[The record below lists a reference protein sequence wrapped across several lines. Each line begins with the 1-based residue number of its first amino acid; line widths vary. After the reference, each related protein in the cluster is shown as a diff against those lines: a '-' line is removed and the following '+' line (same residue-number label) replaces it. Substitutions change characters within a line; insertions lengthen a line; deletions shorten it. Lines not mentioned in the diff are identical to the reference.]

1 MINLVD
7 SHVTWQNLSKFNLI
21 LKKNF
26 KTLSSWQNILDWH
39 VSWNQ
44 SGFKFIFL
52 FNYTIIKIYIL
63 KKYNK

>member
-7 SHVTWQNLSKFNLI
+7 SHLTWQNLLKFNLI

-26 KTLSSWQNILDWH
+26 KTMSSWQNILDWH
-39 VSWNQ
+39 VSWDQ
-44 SGFKFIFL
+44 SDFKFIFL